1 MTDVPPPAGPEGAG
15 PSASRPSLTAKELTA
30 LSRFYMGSGD
40 GNIYL
45 AEFWVPPQPAD
56 PDYALPAITGAWHVI
71 EVASRDPGGIGDVV
85 RNHFPAAEQIEN
97 LTDGFRAG
105 EPKYLW
111 RRKTDKGN
119 AMLAAEA
126 EKNKSR

>member
-1 MTDVPPPAGPEGAG
+1 MTDIPAPDAPVGAG
-15 PSASRPSLTAKELTA
+15 TSASRPSLTAKELTA
-30 LSRFYMGSGD
+30 LSRFYVGSGE

-56 PDYALPAITGAWHVI
+56 PDYAIPAVAGAWRVI
-71 EVASRDPGGIGDVV
+71 EVVAPDPASIGDVV
-85 RNHFPAAEQIEN
+85 RHHFRIAEQIEN

-111 RRKTDKGN
+111 RRKADKGN